1 LQGYLFIVAGNMH
14 VIFAAQNAKFQNMT
28 IPLEEKNK
36 NVNEENL
43 QDADDSMKEM
53 DEFIRRKNIQ
63 NKVLKEILDKLKKHP
78 VTETKEEQ
86 LLKGSLKK
94 IPHIKTSK

>member
-1 LQGYLFIVAGNMH
+1 M
-14 VIFAAQNAKFQNMT
+14 
-28 IPLEEKNK
+28 EEKNK

-43 QDADDSMKEM
+43 QDTDDAVKEM
-53 DEFIRRKNIQ
+53 DEFIRKKNIQ

-78 VTETKEEQ
+78 VTETAEEQ